1 MKDVNPFF
9 NENIMKGV
17 GKEHHLQDIRK
28 KFSVDCSNV
37 CRTPESRLPDVFGLF
52 SHFDGTKT
60 ASLNFMS

>member
-1 MKDVNPFF
+1 
-9 NENIMKGV
+9 MKGV

-60 ASLNFMS
+60 ASLKFMNASSG

>member
-1 MKDVNPFF
+1 
-9 NENIMKGV
+9 MKGV

-52 SHFDGTKT
+52 SHFDGTKA
-60 ASLNFMS
+60 ASL

>member
-1 MKDVNPFF
+1 
-9 NENIMKGV
+9 MKGV

-52 SHFDGTKT
+52 SHFDGTKA
-60 ASLNFMS
+60 ASLKFMSLLKVNFLNGMKK